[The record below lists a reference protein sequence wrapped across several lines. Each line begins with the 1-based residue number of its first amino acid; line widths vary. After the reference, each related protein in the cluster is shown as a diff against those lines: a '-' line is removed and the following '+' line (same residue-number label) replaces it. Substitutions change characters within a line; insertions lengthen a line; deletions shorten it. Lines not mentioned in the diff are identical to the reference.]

1 MEEHFPSNK
10 TAMAVGVFDKNARK
24 YQDKFMDIQLYHD
37 TLDLLCQR
45 ISRQHANILEIGCG
59 PGNVTRY
66 LLQQR
71 PDFQIL
77 ATDLAPNMLALAR
90 ENNPGVTFQLMDGRE
105 VRSLG
110 QQFDGIVAGFLLPYL
125 SREET
130 ITLISDAAATL
141 NPGGI
146 LYLSTMEDDYARSG
160 IRTSSSGDHQ
170 LYQYFH
176 EADYLLNA
184 FADNGLQLID
194 LQRKIYPAHD
204 GSPVTDLILLAGK

>member
-1 MEEHFPSNK
+1 MEEHFQPNK
-10 TAMAVGVFDKNARK
+10 TAMAVGVFDKNART

-37 TLDLLCQR
+37 TLDLFCQR
-45 ISRQHANILEIGCG
+45 ISRQQANILEIGCG

-71 PDFQIL
+71 PDFRIL

-90 ENNPGVTFQLMDGRE
+90 ENNPGATFQLMDGRE
-105 VRSLG
+105 VRSLE
-110 QQFDGIVAGFLLPYL
+110 QPFDGIVAGFLLPYL

-130 ITLISDAAATL
+130 TTLISDAAATL
-141 NPGGI
+141 NPGGV

-160 IRTSSSGDHQ
+160 IRTSSSGDQ

-176 EADYLLNA
+176 EADYLLKA
-184 FADNGLQLID
+184 FAENGLQLID
-194 LQRKIYPAHD
+194 LQRKMYPAHD
-204 GSPVTDLILLAGK
+204 GSTVTDLILLAGK